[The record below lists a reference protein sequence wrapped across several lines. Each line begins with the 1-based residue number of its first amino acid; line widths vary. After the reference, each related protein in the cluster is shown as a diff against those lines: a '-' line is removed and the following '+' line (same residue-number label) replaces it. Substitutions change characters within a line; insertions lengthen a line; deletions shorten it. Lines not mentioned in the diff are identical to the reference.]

1 VSGSARTRCLV
12 RVTQDRPPRDLPP
25 AFYFPPHILPL
36 FQVKTSQG
44 DLKLQTVWDNIWGVV
59 QVVFLADGKVLT
71 VHKPGELHV
80 YNSVEA
86 KSQVRDKI
94 EAAR

>member
-1 VSGSARTRCLV
+1 M
-12 RVTQDRPPRDLPP
+12 
-25 AFYFPPHILPL
+25 
-36 FQVKTSQG
+36 
-44 DLKLQTVWDNIWGVV
+44 KLQTVWDNIWGVV

-94 EAAR
+94 E

>member
-1 VSGSARTRCLV
+1 MSCSGHI
-12 RVTQDRPPRDLPP
+12 DPRGTYLPLS
-25 AFYFPPHILPL
+25 YFPPHILPL

-94 EAAR
+94 E